1 MYSAYCTPFVWP
13 KICDGYN
20 TDDIL
25 IEINKKSKL
34 NSQVTFDG
42 ANNLTIESPDKIVI
56 KELNG
61 SS

>member
-1 MYSAYCTPFVWP
+1 MYSAIAPHSYGQRSV
-13 KICDGYN
+13 IINN

-42 ANNLTIESPDKIVI
+42 AIT
-56 KELNG
+56 
-61 SS
+61 